1 MIELS
6 TPVKH
11 KFKELDHNE
20 TEFTC
25 SDCSKV
31 FSSKSKLTSHML
43 NIHVVGEYL
52 CQLCSEKFTLKN
64 ELKNHTLKAHAKKA
78 DGVSQF
84 SSKTLKA
91 PVDELLKSVKLV
103 KSVNMTI
110 PKMEVKAKLGA

>member
-1 MIELS
+1 M
-6 TPVKH
+6 
-11 KFKELDHNE
+11 
-20 TEFTC
+20 
-25 SDCSKV
+25 
-31 FSSKSKLTSHML
+31 KSL
-43 NIHVVGEYL
+43 
-52 CQLCSEKFTLKN
+52 QFTLKN

-78 DGVSQF
+78 DGVGVSQF